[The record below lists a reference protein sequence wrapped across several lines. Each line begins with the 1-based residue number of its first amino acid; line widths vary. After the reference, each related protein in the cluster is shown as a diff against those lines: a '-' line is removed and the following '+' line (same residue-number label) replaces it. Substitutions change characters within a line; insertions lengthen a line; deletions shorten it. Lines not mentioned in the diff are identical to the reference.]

1 MDALLEK
8 INKLYGLSV
17 HSPEKVTKGLLTEN
31 HVLTEGDKKYFLKRY
46 RFDSKKEIEEIHLV
60 KKYFASGGIPVIL
73 PILNKELNTFFAFEN
88 KYFALF
94 PFVEGRQLE
103 LDSLTDTAIISL
115 GEMLGKIHLLGK
127 EAKLSI
133 TDDFGAWDKE
143 KVLAKFENITAMIY
157 QQKELSDFDKLA
169 LEDLKRR
176 KFLVESNSIN
186 FEDLGLKNDHLIQGD
201 YHTGNLFFDDYDHV
215 SSVFDFEKARYA
227 PRVFELVRSLA
238 HIFFQNDF
246 SPGNITKAKLYLN
259 SYLKIYPISRGEIEK
274 GFKIYYLKMLHSSW
288 VQSEHYLKNNYRVDH
303 LLAGNFER
311 IKYLSE
317 HLEEL
322 INKLMIL

>member
-8 INKLYGLSV
+8 INKLYGLNV

-31 HVLTEGDKKYFLKRY
+31 HFLTEGDKKYFLKKY
-46 RFDSKKEIEEIHLV
+46 RFDNSKEIEEIHLV
-60 KKYFASGGIPVIL
+60 KKYFANGGIPVIL
-73 PILNKELNTFFAFEN
+73 PILNKEQNTFFAFEN

-133 TDDFGAWDKE
+133 TDDFGAWNKE
-143 KVLAKFENITAMIY
+143 KMLSKFDNIITIIH
-157 QQKELSDFDKLA
+157 QQKELNDFDKLA
-169 LEDLKRR
+169 LEDLKIRR
-176 KFLVESNSIN
+176 ILIESNSIN
-186 FEDLGLKNDHLIQGD
+186 FEDLGFKNDHLIQGD
-201 YHTGNLFFDDYDHV
+201 YLTGNVFFDNDDHV

-227 PRVFELVRSLA
+227 PRVFEVIRALI
-238 HIFFQNDF
+238 HIFFDKDF
-246 SPGNITKAKLYLN
+246 NLENITKAKLYLN
-259 SYLKIYPISRGEIEK
+259 SYLNIYPLSRDEIK
-274 GFKIYYLKMLHSSW
+274 RGFKLFYLKMLHSSW
-288 VQSEHYLKNNYRVDH
+288 IPGEHYLKNNYRVDH
-303 LLAGNFER
+303 LLAGNLER

-322 INKLMIL
+322 ENKLLN